1 MKSIRLMLL
10 GIFLVVFVNDRYFF
24 VGNADVILIIKMLA
38 DLAGIV
44 IFFVGLAMSFFEN
57 NKSNK
62 SSSDENKPQEK

>member
-1 MKSIRLMLL
+1 MLL
-10 GIFLVVFVNDRYFF
+10 GIFLVVFANDRYFF
-24 VGNADVILIIKMLA
+24 VGNADIMVTIKLLA
-38 DLAGIV
+38 DLVGIV